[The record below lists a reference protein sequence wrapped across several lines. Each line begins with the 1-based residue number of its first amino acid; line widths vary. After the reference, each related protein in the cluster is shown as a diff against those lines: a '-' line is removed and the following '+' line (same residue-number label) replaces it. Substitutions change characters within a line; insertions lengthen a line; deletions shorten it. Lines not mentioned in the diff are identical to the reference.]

1 MLSYIRLFCGQNVT
15 DIVAL
20 FNVFFK
26 IYGTAGMIYLFL
38 QTIPT
43 EVIIMNQRDLPLGLG
58 MALAQNES
66 AMKRFEGMSETEK
79 QSIIQMAKGVSSKRE
94 MRAIVDG
101 IGTVK

>member
-1 MLSYIRLFCGQNVT
+1 
-15 DIVAL
+15 
-20 FNVFFK
+20 
-26 IYGTAGMIYLFL
+26 MIFLLL
-38 QTIPT
+38 QTIST
-43 EVIIMNQRDLPLGLG
+43 EVILMNQRDLPLGLG
-58 MALAQNES
+58 MALSQNES